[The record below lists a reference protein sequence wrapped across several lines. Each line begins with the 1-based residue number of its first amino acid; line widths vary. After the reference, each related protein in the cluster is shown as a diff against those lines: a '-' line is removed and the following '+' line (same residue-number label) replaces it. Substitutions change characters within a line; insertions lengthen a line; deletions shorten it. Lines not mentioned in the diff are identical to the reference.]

1 MSFVEYGSDTNF
13 FCGYVLD
20 FTSEMI
26 TIKHITK
33 FGKDDGL
40 IVQPLSAFVR
50 IDFDDDYALAMEHL
64 VENSDK
70 IYISSNHNID
80 YSNSDYYVNIFK
92 YFCGNS
98 DVILSFEIDNDF
110 NSGYLVD
117 Y

>member
-1 MSFVEYGSDTNF
+1 MSLLQSQIKIAKEQRKLMSFVEYGSDTNF

-50 IDFDDDYALAMEHL
+50 IDFDDDYALAMEHI
-64 VENSDK
+64 V
-70 IYISSNHNID
+70 
-80 YSNSDYYVNIFK
+80 
-92 YFCGNS
+92 
-98 DVILSFEIDNDF
+98 
-110 NSGYLVD
+110 
-117 Y
+117 

>member
-1 MSFVEYGSDTNF
+1 MSLLQSQIKIAKEQRKLMSFVEYGSDTNF

-80 YSNSDYYVNIFK
+80 YSNSDYYVNI
-92 YFCGNS
+92 S
-98 DVILSFEIDNDF
+98 VVIQM
-110 NSGYLVD
+110 
-117 Y
+117 